1 MMKGNCKSKD
11 KVRQTSKLNQSKY
24 CQLRNVHKDLQK
36 SHLKKGLFW
45 AKMNKP
51 LRNEYER
58 LAADVI
64 LV

>member
-1 MMKGNCKSKD
+1 MD
-11 KVRQTSKLNQSKY
+11 
-24 CQLRNVHKDLQK
+24 KDLQK
-36 SHLKKGLFW
+36 FHLKKGLFW
-45 AKMNKP
+45 VKMNKP

>member
-1 MMKGNCKSKD
+1 M
-11 KVRQTSKLNQSKY
+11 
-24 CQLRNVHKDLQK
+24 HKDLQK
-36 SHLKKGLFW
+36 FHLKKGLFW